1 MPGLF
6 QCHTSLC
13 QTVKPAPHLSQTT
26 HPDLQSST
34 AHLWPGAWAGA
45 APTAAIWT
53 GTASAAWA
61 LRSHYYPWMG
71 QTLTAPEHSQHP
83 TIQDWGF
90 FSPTLRKTEQ
100 SDLAGIRVLLQV
112 TKTLD
117 PLLQQCQHTNFKNFS
132 HSCGQ
137 PGNLEAALNDSRVT
151 GRNLSRADI
160 SERVTEHPGTQLQC
174 QQTVAVTF
182 WRVSVTTHNSISMEN
197 YWCLLHL
204 KPWNTSPPH
213 EGVLNC

>member
-1 MPGLF
+1 MPNSKTSSSPVTDNTPWPPEQHCPPVACSMGRCSSHC
-6 QCHTSLC
+6 CHMNRDSPCCLGTGISLLSLDGTDSDSTRTFTTPHYPRLGFIFPNPEENR
-13 QTVKPAPHLSQTT
+13 TVRLGRHL
-26 HPDLQSST
+26 
-34 AHLWPGAWAGA
+34 
-45 APTAAIWT
+45 
-53 GTASAAWA
+53 
-61 LRSHYYPWMG
+61 
-71 QTLTAPEHSQHP
+71 
-83 TIQDWGF
+83 
-90 FSPTLRKTEQ
+90 
-100 SDLAGIRVLLQV
+100 RVLLQV

-137 PGNLEAALNDSRVT
+137 SGNLEAALNDSRVT

-160 SERVTEHPGTQLQC
+160 SDRATEHPGTQLQC

-182 WRVSVTTHNSISMEN
+182 WRVSVTTHNSIFMEN